1 MILLNCQHLL
11 QLIVSDTRPGE
22 CNIIESKDKGW
33 RHLSRDLGTLQ
44 HWFCVS
50 LTIFRPFWL
59 LIVLKALSMMKKS
72 EPPGTGNQVWGWN
85 ILFGA
90 LAELIMLSVF
100 TRAYEPLGT
109 KQPQSIRIHFHIIQW
124 GIRCISLYVFLFC
137 WQKCWWCA
145 GPNSLILLLFV
156 HTHNANCGTSLEFVD
171 GRFRLLECV
180 MRRSSQS
187 F

>member
-100 TRAYEPLGT
+100 TRAYEPLDT
-109 KQPQSIRIHFHIIQW
+109 KQPQSIKDPLPYYTVGYQVHFLV
-124 GIRCISLYVFLFC
+124 CI
-137 WQKCWWCA
+137 
-145 GPNSLILLLFV
+145 PLLLTKMLMVCRTKQLDFASICP
-156 HTHNANCGTSLEFVD
+156 HTQCQLWNFTWICGRPVQT
-171 GRFRLLECV
+171 FRMCHAQV
-180 MRRSSQS
+180 
-187 F
+187 